1 MSDNFDIPTEIP
13 AMTLPGIVFFPKAMV
28 PLHIFEP
35 RYRQMLSEVL
45 ETHRMFALLGLD
57 ENAAQSN
64 ESHEPPVMTASA
76 GMVRVC
82 RKNDDGTSNLVLQ
95 GISRIR
101 VLSIVSEEPYRM
113 VKIEKLST
121 IVDEA
126 TPITR
131 PELSQLL
138 EENRDLGGD
147 ATEEMLDFLN
157 PIDDD
162 EAYVDLAAFALC
174 KETLRKQRMLEALDL
189 TERASLL
196 ADHFRSE
203 NERLRL
209 FKETMG
215 DFPGEN
221 LEAN

>member
-1 MSDNFDIPTEIP
+1 
-13 AMTLPGIVFFPKAMV
+13 
-28 PLHIFEP
+28 
-35 RYRQMLSEVL
+35 
-45 ETHRMFALLGLD
+45 MFALLGLD

-76 GMVRVC
+76 GMVRIC

-189 TERASLL
+189 TERAALL

>member
-1 MSDNFDIPTEIP
+1 
-13 AMTLPGIVFFPKAMV
+13 MTLPGIVFFPKAMV

-45 ETHRMFALLGLD
+45 DTHRMFALLGLD
-57 ENAAQSN
+57 EDAA
-64 ESHEPPVMTASA
+64 EIDGAHEPPVMTASA
-76 GMVRVC
+76 GMVRIC

-138 EENRDLGGD
+138 EDNRDLGGD

-174 KETLRKQRMLEALDL
+174 KENLRKQRMLETLDL
-189 TERASLL
+189 PERASLL

-215 DFPGEN
+215 DFDGEN